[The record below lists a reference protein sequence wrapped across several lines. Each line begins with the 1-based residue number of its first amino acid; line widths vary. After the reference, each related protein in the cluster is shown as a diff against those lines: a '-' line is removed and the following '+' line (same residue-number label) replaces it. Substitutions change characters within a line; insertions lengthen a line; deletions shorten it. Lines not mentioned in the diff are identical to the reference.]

1 MYKYN
6 TSFANNCDRMI
17 IKWLSKVR
25 VDKIYLG
32 HPGFADDFA
41 GHGNNFCFPK
51 KHWHPI
57 SDICWLLRK

>member
-41 GHGNNFCFPK
+41 DMVI
-51 KHWHPI
+51 I
-57 SDICWLLRK
+57 SVSKETLASYIWYLLIVT